1 MNQHFLQST
10 AWEQFQKSLGRKVFH
25 NRSDGWEYFAI
36 LEHGTGNS
44 RLYCPFG
51 PSAINEEKLRLALKD
66 LASLGKKL
74 GVTFLRIG
82 PINPNFTTILHD
94 ESWKK
99 ATYVHL
105 QPEYTHVIDLHQS
118 EDEIIA
124 NMAQPVRNCYRNYHK
139 KGVTIHQSQNPE
151 DIKYFL
157 ELIHEVAKRTG
168 MSPHPDS
175 YFHKQASSLLP
186 SKDASFWYAK
196 CNDKIIATA
205 LFFDSKTTRIYA
217 HAAADST
224 PEYRKL
230 NASTALLTEAI
241 IDAKH
246 RQMDQVDLYGITPE
260 SAPKNHPWAGFTKF
274 KRSFGGEDIYSGA
287 TWELPLKPLQY
298 WLYRAYQTIK
308 K

>member
-25 NRSDGWEYFAI
+25 NRGDGWEYFAI

-51 PSAINEEKLRLALKD
+51 PTAINEEKLQLALQD
-66 LASLGKKL
+66 LTSLGKKL
-74 GVTFLRIG
+74 SVTFLRIG
-82 PINPNFTTILHD
+82 PINPNFTTTLHN

-105 QPEYTHVIDLHQS
+105 QPEHTHVIDLHQS

-157 ELIHEVAKRTG
+157 EN
-168 MSPHPDS
+168 
-175 YFHKQASSLLP
+175 YQ
-186 SKDASFWYAK
+186 
-196 CNDKIIATA
+196 NDNFILQKY
-205 LFFDSKTTRIYA
+205 L
-217 HAAADST
+217 
-224 PEYRKL
+224 
-230 NASTALLTEAI
+230 EAI
-241 IDAKH
+241 K
-246 RQMDQVDLYGITPE
+246 L
-260 SAPKNHPWAGFTKF
+260 KNK
-274 KRSFGGEDIYSGA
+274 EYLI
-287 TWELPLKPLQY
+287 LVNL
-298 WLYRAYQTIK
+298 
-308 K
+308 